1 MKDRLTLEE
10 RAQLL
15 KLAREALTCGVNGLG
30 LPVINLE
37 ELPARLSDP
46 GASFVTL
53 TRLGNLRGCIGTL
66 EARRPLAE
74 DVCEHAVA
82 AALQDYRFPP
92 VRPDELAQIRIE
104 ISRLTTPIRID
115 YSCEEELIQQLRP
128 GVDGVVLMDGVR
140 RATFLPQVWEKI
152 PQPEHFLEHL
162 CWKMG
167 AAPDLW
173 RSKKLNVLVYQVE
186 EFQEY
191 SE

>member
-1 MKDRLTLEE
+1 MEDRLTRDEKV
-10 RAQLL
+10 QLL
-15 KLAREALTCGVNGLG
+15 KFAREALICGVNGLV
-30 LPVINLE
+30 LPVINLK

-53 TRLGNLRGCIGTL
+53 TQVGKLRGCIGTL
-66 EARRPLAE
+66 DACRPLVE

-92 VRPDELAQIRIE
+92 VHPDELVEIQIE
-104 ISRLTTPIRID
+104 ISRLTRPIRVD
-115 YSCEEELIQQLRP
+115 YSCSEELIMQLRP

-152 PQPEHFLEHL
+152 PQPEQFLEHL

-186 EFQEY
+186 EFQEL

>member
-1 MKDRLTLEE
+1 MEDRLTEDE
-10 RAQLL
+10 RSQLL
-15 KLAREALTCGVNGLG
+15 KLAREALTCGVNGQVTPDIDLK
-30 LPVINLE
+30 
-37 ELPARLSDP
+37 ELPARLRVP

-53 TRLGNLRGCIGTL
+53 TRKGNLRGCIGTL

-82 AALQDYRFPP
+82 AAMQDYRFAP
-92 VRPDELAQIRIE
+92 VHPDELPEIQIE
-104 ISRLTTPIRID
+104 ISRLTTPVRID
-115 YSCEEELIQQLRP
+115 YSCVEELIMQLRP

-152 PQPEHFLEHL
+152 PEPERFLDHL

-167 AAPDLW
+167 APPDLW
-173 RSKKLNVLVYQVE
+173 RSKKLDVLVYQVE
-186 EFQEY
+186 EFQEQ